1 MADVRHIRRR
11 RPDDDLEA
19 VDSPASALRRAAKGD
34 EAAFG
39 EFYDMTQRRIFGV
52 VLRVVRDR
60 SLAEEITQEVYVEI
74 WRLAPRF
81 DQQRGSAVSWATTVA
96 HRRAVDRVRSEQSRR
111 DREDRQHVTPVV
123 VPDPVGDVVTD
134 QLDNTRVHSAL
145 ATLSESQR
153 EAVSLAYFSGYT
165 YREVAAVLELPEG
178 TVKTRIRD
186 GLIRLRDHFGVTP

>member
-1 MADVRHIRRR
+1 MANVRHIRRQ
-11 RPDDDLEA
+11 RPGDDLEA

-34 EAAFG
+34 ETAFG

-52 VLRVVRDR
+52 VLRVIRDR
-60 SLAEEITQEVYVEI
+60 SLAEEITQEVYTEI

-81 DQQRGSAVSWATTVA
+81 DEQRGSAVSWATTMA

-111 DREDRQHVTPVV
+111 DREDRQHVAPIV
-123 VPDPVGDVVTD
+123 VPDPVGEVVAD
-134 QLDNTRVHSAL
+134 QLDSTRVHSAL

-186 GLIRLRDHFGVTP
+186 GLIRLRDHFGVMP